1 MFEIWQGP
9 AGPTRPKQPE
19 TLFMLLGV
27 VCATLAANFGFLL
40 GHTLRKYCL
49 GEAKVV

>member
-1 MFEIWQGP
+1 MFEIWQGL
-9 AGPTRPKQPE
+9 AGPTRPKRPE

-27 VCATLAANFGFLL
+27 GATLAGNFGFLL